1 LNPEIQAL
9 VAGEGTPLPAGAS
22 CLGYHL
28 GRIFAAVGNVV
39 YISSG
44 PDAIVAGASGN
55 AGFDTTF
62 TCQSKITRFWVTPLG
77 MVVLTVRDAYLILG
91 SATAADPLY
100 MVVFIANLPLP
111 SYDSFT
117 LNKTTAYMM
126 MSNNQLISLD
136 PSAGIVD
143 IGYPIADIL
152 EEDYPA
158 TGAYVTYHNQS
169 SRDSALYVGNGN
181 GFWYRMS
188 TNSAPEQGTSWST
201 QAQIAGMAAIQSVEV
216 APGQYRLLIGCRTGT
231 APIYMR
237 DRTVNTDYGTPF
249 PVETDFGSIVLAQPG
264 ELAALTFITLE
275 SVRVGTRAGLALLL
289 GEISTSSTVKFETL
303 NRTRQDPTNLPPS
316 STLFS
321 DRYHFAQNQKSAWC
335 RHFQMRVTWPAED
348 APNELL
354 AFTIFGQTWQEFRS
368 Q

>member
-1 LNPEIQAL
+1 MI
-9 VAGEGTPLPAGAS
+9 
-22 CLGYHL
+22 
-28 GRIFAAVGNVV
+28 
-39 YISSG
+39 
-44 PDAIVAGASGN
+44 
-55 AGFDTTF
+55 
-62 TCQSKITRFWVTPLG
+62 
-77 MVVLTVRDAYLILG
+77 VLTTRDAYLILG
-91 SATAADPLY
+91 SATASDPLY

-158 TGAYVTYHNQS
+158 TGAYVTYHSQS

-181 GFWYRMS
+181 GFWYRMA
-188 TNSAPEQGTSWST
+188 TNSAPEQGTNWST
-201 QAQIAGMAAIQSVEV
+201 QALIPGMAAIQSVEV
-216 APGQYRLLIGCRTGT
+216 SPGQWRLLIGCRTGT

-237 DRTVNTDYGTPF
+237 DRTVNTDFGTPF
-249 PVETDFGSIVLAQPG
+249 PVDTTFGNIVLAQPG

-275 SVRVGTRAGLALLL
+275 SVRVGTRAGLALIL
-289 GEISTSSTVKFETL
+289 GEINGRFETL
-303 NRTRQDPTNLPPS
+303 NRTRQDPPNLPES
-316 STLFS
+316 RTLYS
-321 DRYHFAQNQKSAWC
+321 DRYNFKQNQKAAWC
-335 RHFQMRVTWPAED
+335 RHFQMAISWPAED